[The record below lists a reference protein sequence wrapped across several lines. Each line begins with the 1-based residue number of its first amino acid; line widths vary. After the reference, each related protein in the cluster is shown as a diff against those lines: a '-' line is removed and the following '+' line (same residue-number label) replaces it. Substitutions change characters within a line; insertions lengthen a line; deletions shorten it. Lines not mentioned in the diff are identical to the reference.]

1 MRPIQSAMPEQT
13 PDKNQ
18 TKPPKRTQQGTYT
31 DIRLNGIW
39 ALLPVHLQPYVTLAR
54 LDRPIGWW
62 LLVLP
67 GWWIFAAFSPDPHRA
82 IFYMTLFTIGAV
94 AMRGAGCII
103 NDLWDRDIDAQ
114 VERTQSRPLASGQ
127 ISVRAA
133 VLFLGCLSGCGL
145 LVLIQLPLFSWA
157 IGFGALPFIIVY
169 PLAKRFID
177 WPQIV
182 LGLTFSWAIPV
193 AGAVLWQGWP
203 PTSLWLLYAGTVF
216 WVIGYDTIYAVQD
229 MKDDRLTGVR
239 SSALALGQYLRV
251 GVGLCYLLA
260 SLLWA
265 AGFFSLLGKGTW
277 MGGLGLV
284 CCHFLWQLR
293 RLVFDDPETALQIFK
308 SNRDAGLILTAALF
322 LGNLLN

>member
-1 MRPIQSAMPEQT
+1 MPAKT
-13 PDKNQ
+13 PDKIQ
-18 TKPPKRTQQGTYT
+18 AKPRKGAQQGKYT
-31 DIRLNGIW
+31 DTRLNGIW
-39 ALLPVHLQPYVTLAR
+39 GLFPVGLQTYVALAR

-67 GWWIFAAFSPDPHRA
+67 GWWIFAAFSPGPQIA

-114 VERTQSRPLASGQ
+114 VERTRSRPLASGQ
-127 ISVRAA
+127 ISVTAA

-157 IGFGALPFIIVY
+157 VGISALPLIILY
-169 PLAKRFID
+169 PLAKRFTD

-203 PTSLWLLYAGTVF
+203 PASLWILYAGTVF

-229 MKDDRLTGVR
+229 IKDDRLTGVR
-239 SSALALGQYLRV
+239 SSALALGRHLRV
-251 GVGLCYLLA
+251 GVGVCYLLA
-260 SLLWA
+260 ILLWA
-265 AGFFSLLGKGTW
+265 FGFFSLLGQGAW
-277 MGGLGLV
+277 IGGLGFV

-293 RLVFDDPETALQIFK
+293 QLVADDPATALKLFK
-308 SNRDAGLILTAALF
+308 SNRDAGLIFAGGLF
-322 LGNLLN
+322 MNSFF

>member
-1 MRPIQSAMPEQT
+1 MPSKT
-13 PDKNQ
+13 PDKNHANLR
-18 TKPPKRTQQGTYT
+18 KGVQQRKYT
-31 DIRLNGIW
+31 DIRLSGMW
-39 ALLPVHLQPYVTLAR
+39 ALIPGHLQPYVTLAR

-67 GWWIFAAFSPDPHRA
+67 GWWIFAAFSPDPHSA
-82 IFYMTLFTIGAV
+82 VFFMALFTIGAV

-114 VERTQSRPLASGQ
+114 VERTRSRPCFRTDICDSCCPV
-127 ISVRAA
+127 SR
-133 VLFLGCLSGCGL
+133 CLSGCGL
-145 LVLIQLPLFSWA
+145 LVLIQLPMFSWA
-157 IGFGALPFIIVY
+157 VGISALPLIILY
-169 PLAKRFID
+169 PLAKRFTN

-203 PTSLWLLYAGTVF
+203 PASLWVLYAGTVF

-229 MKDDRLTGVR
+229 LKDDRLTGVG
-239 SSALALGQYLRV
+239 SSALALGRHLRV
-251 GVGLCYLLA
+251 GVGACYLLA

-265 AGFFSLLGKGTW
+265 AGFLSLLGQGVW
-277 MGGLGLV
+277 IGGLGLV

-293 RLVFDDPETALQIFK
+293 GWLQMTRQPHFRFLNPIGIWSY
-308 SNRDAGLILTAALF
+308 SNSWPF
-322 LGNLLN
+322 LGSFLH